1 MIRPLTRLRSRWN
14 LDASFGEAS
23 LLKE

>member
-1 MIRPLTRLRSRWN
+1 MIRHLTRLRSRWN

-23 LLKE
+23 LFKE